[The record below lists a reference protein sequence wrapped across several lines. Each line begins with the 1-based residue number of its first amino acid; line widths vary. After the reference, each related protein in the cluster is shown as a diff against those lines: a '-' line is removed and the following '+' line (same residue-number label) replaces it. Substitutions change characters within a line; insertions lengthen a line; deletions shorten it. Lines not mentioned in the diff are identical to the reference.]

1 MARKK
6 SKSGSGGGEK
16 IEDQKPR
23 VDPRTKKKTRK
34 KR

>member
-6 SKSGSGGGEK
+6 GKSGSGGGEK

-23 VDPRTKKKTRK
+23 VDPRITKRTKKR
-34 KR
+34 R